1 MHNSKISCEWK
12 KYLVTFETNH
22 DKDYETLPRHC
33 CNLTKMEK
41 IRRDVQNGEIDN
53 KMKIQGL
60 ENQKQDSFHWKVRLG
75 SSPILSIARNAG
87 EDYSLMASND
97 TN

>member
-1 MHNSKISCEWK
+1 
-12 KYLVTFETNH
+12 
-22 DKDYETLPRHC
+22 
-33 CNLTKMEK
+33 MEK

-60 ENQKQDSFHWKVRLG
+60 ENHKQDSFHWKVRLG

-87 EDYSLMASND
+87 EDYSLMAHPMTQIRLSTSNM
-97 TN
+97 TMETCYHNEMIIEGIMW